1 MGFQSSINSALA
13 TSAVMAKFAKGNLEP
28 PSPKK
33 ILTKGLDVPSAS
45 RYDDTRRKMAVAQAK
60 ANASAKAAQAE
71 EIRKKMEGLEDGK
84 QR

>member
-13 TSAVMAKFAKGNLEP
+13 TTAVMAKFAKSNIEP

-33 ILTKGLDVPSAS
+33 ILTKGLKVPSVG
-45 RYDDTRRKMAVAQAK
+45 RYDDARRKMAVAQAE
-60 ANASAKAAQAE
+60 ANASAKLAQANE
-71 EIRKKMEGLEDGK
+71 VKKKMEGIEDGK